1 MKKIAS
7 FCIALILTCTAHAQI
22 KILFDATKAESAGNA
37 DWIIDADLNNIGY
50 FSSNNGVPT
59 TGGTESNAQTT
70 PTPSVTLGQTYAE
83 TYWDGG
89 LSYWGLDCIKKGYA
103 VESLPIGKSITY
115 GNPSNTQDLSN
126 YDVFVICE
134 PNILFTAAEKTAIL
148 NFVRN
153 GGGLFMIAD
162 HDISDRNNDTY
173 DSPAIWNDL
182 MQNNST
188 GNTNPFGFLFNN
200 PGNTAID
207 NISETSTNLN
217 PSLAGNDSI
226 LHGSWGNVTRVKWS
240 GGTTMT
246 LSPTDNPTVKP
257 VIYATAA
264 GSPASG
270 NNLVLVAYGRYGSG
284 KFVAFGDSSP
294 FDDGTGDPNDFLYT
308 GYMVD
313 VAPNHRNIIMNSTIW
328 LATSNTLLPINI
340 ESFSANQQYGQVQ
353 LNWRISNENNV
364 MGYRVQRSNDG
375 LHFDDI
381 SPLIPAYN
389 NAVQQSYF
397 YADPMK
403 ATPENTLYYRIQ
415 LVDNNGKIKY
425 SEIRA
430 IQPFLSE
437 TYYLLQN
444 PISNQATVQVQQN
457 NSGFIHYN
465 LYNPFGQCLQSKAVV
480 IAKGKQSFT
489 IDTHELPSG
498 TYWLQLS
505 NRSHSTT
512 IQMNKID

>member
-1 MKKIAS
+1 MKKILSLAIVLLLAS
-7 FCIALILTCTAHAQI
+7 TLQAQV
-22 KILFDATKAESAGNA
+22 KILFDATKAESAGSA
-37 DWIIDADLNNIGY
+37 DWVIDADLNNIGY

-83 TYWDGG
+83 TYWDGA
-89 LSYWGLDCIKKGYA
+89 LSYWGLDCVKKGYA

-115 GNPSNTQDLSN
+115 GNPGNTQDLSN
-126 YDVFVICE
+126 YDVFVVCE

-188 GNTNPFGFLFNN
+188 GNSNPFGFAFNN

-207 NISETSTNLN
+207 NISETSSNLN
-217 PSLAGNDSI
+217 QSLAGNDSI
-226 LHGSWGNVTRVKWS
+226 LHGPWGNVTRVKWS

-246 LSPTDNPTVKP
+246 LTPSANPTVKP
-257 VIYATAA
+257 VFYANSVS
-264 GSPASG
+264 SPPSG
-270 NNLVLVAYGRYGSG
+270 NNLVMVAYGRYGSG

-328 LATSNTLLPINI
+328 LATSNTLLPISI
-340 ESFSANQQYGQVQ
+340 ESFSADLQNGQVQ
-353 LNWRISNENNV
+353 LRWKISNENNV
-364 MGYRVQRSNDG
+364 IGYQVERSSDG
-375 LHFDDI
+375 IHFDAVG
-381 SPLIPAYN
+381 SLIPAHN
-389 NAVQQSYF
+389 NFVQQGYLST
-397 YADPMK
+397 DPIP
-403 ATPENTLYYRIQ
+403 ATYKNSVFYRIQ
-415 LVDNNGKIKY
+415 MIDNQGKTNY

-437 TYYLLQN
+437 TYHLLKN
-444 PISNQATVQVQQN
+444 PISNQATVQVQIN
-457 NSGFIHYN
+457 NSGFIHYK
-465 LYNPFGQCLQSKAVV
+465 LYNPFGQRLQSRDFF
-480 IAKGKQSFT
+480 IAKGNQSFT
-489 IDTHELPSG
+489 IDTHELPCG

-505 NRSHSTT
+505 NPSSSTT
-512 IQMNKID
+512 IQLNKID